1 MRREDLIHH
10 IPCVYRRTVPR
21 MACAILRMGTVPS
34 ENKPVIRSGGE
45 AGARDPTSV
54 EAIDAADGNAYDG
67 CGVKTLSTPSLA
79 YTVVR
84 SLEWLTPFSG

>member
-1 MRREDLIHH
+1 
-10 IPCVYRRTVPR
+10 
-21 MACAILRMGTVPS
+21 MGPAPS
-34 ENKPVIRSGGE
+34 EKTNLSSGAAAKP
-45 AGARDPTSV
+45 ARGDLTSV